1 MIIECR
7 LNDWIMRYVRPILQ
21 IGGVI
26 LFILLLAGGVWLEG
40 GSRTVLL
47 VSALLVMLCLSREN
61 MAIAFLAQAFVTDS
75 LFVVSSLSFGSLAT
89 IVFVVKCVIL
99 NKKSGIKMNEYLV
112 VGGIIILQS
121 FSLVIYDNEII
132 NVVRFVLNLLV
143 LLYFS
148 HYSIQSLKI
157 PIALPMMVSFVVLIG
172 CLISLQRS
180 TSFEYLGVMRY
191 SGIWNDEN
199 FCGMYCVLGIISSI
213 YAIYLCKRVWIVAVP
228 SILAAVYVATLGM
241 SRTFIF
247 VVILISLYLVF
258 STLANKQSK
267 PFVKIIMLCVVLV
280 GVYFFLTRSAAFII
294 SNRGLVSEGG
304 GDWTSNRFHF
314 AGQALDVFIHHP
326 FAWFAGCGISNTVNF
341 RLLENLEPMASHNS
355 YVDLLVELGIPMFIF
370 VMGGIV
376 QFVVKAVRNV
386 SILSYERLMSL
397 VILLYMGTLTL
408 GQYSILYIVLGMM
421 LHEIRPNVKEKFA
434 RRRMLT
440 Y

>member
-1 MIIECR
+1 MSVIKSMIYNAG
-7 LNDWIMRYVRPILQ
+7 L
-21 IGGVI
+21 I
-26 LFILLLAGGVWLEG
+26 LFVLMLAGGVWLEG
-40 GSRTVLL
+40 GNRTVLL
-47 VSALLVMLCLSREN
+47 VGALLVMLCLSREN
-61 MAIAFLAQAFVTDS
+61 MAIAFLMQAFVTDN
-75 LFVVSSLSFGSLAT
+75 LFVVSSLSFSSLAT
-89 IVFVVKCVIL
+89 ILFVVKCVIL
-99 NKKSGIKMNEYLV
+99 NKKSGIKISEYLM
-112 VGGIIILQS
+112 VGGIILLQS
-121 FSLVIYDNEII
+121 LSLVAYGNEII
-132 NVVRFVLNLLV
+132 NVVRFALNLLV

-148 HYSIQSLKI
+148 HYSMQSLKM

-213 YAIYLCKRVWIVAVP
+213 YAIYLYKRAWILAVP
-228 SILAAVYVATLGM
+228 SIFAATYVATLGM

-247 VVILISLYLVF
+247 VVMLISLYLVF
-258 STLANKQSK
+258 STLSNKQSS
-267 PFVKIIMLCVVLV
+267 PIVKIAMLCVVLV
-280 GVYFFLTRSAAFII
+280 GLYFFLTRSAAFII

-304 GDWTSNRFHF
+304 GDWTSNRFHL
-314 AGQALDVFIHHP
+314 AGQALDVFLGHP

-341 RLLENLEPMASHNS
+341 RLLENLDPMASHNS
-355 YVDLLVELGIPMFIF
+355 YVDLLVELGIPTFIF

-376 QFVVKAVRNV
+376 QFVIKAVRNV

-397 VILLYMGTLTL
+397 VILLFMGTLTL

-421 LHEIRPNVKEKFA
+421 LHEIRPNVKEGLA